1 MARSAAS
8 KIIQD
13 DILEHITNGKL
24 SAGARISTEAELMK
38 KYNVSR
44 ITVQRALSELKLQGV
59 ITRKP
64 RAGTFVLSPAPKPVF
79 SPEKSSDRIN
89 IGVVAPFDMVSPG
102 IYQYLDGILSALSV
116 PRDNLSLHN
125 TCYVEAYDRTML
137 ENCLKDNCSG
147 IIYYPGLSS
156 APPLDLLTQMSV
168 EGYPCVLI
176 DKRVPGIE
184 LPCVRPTTFSASAPL
199 WSI

>member
-1 MARSAAS
+1 MNT
-8 KIIQD
+8 
-13 DILEHITNGKL
+13 L
-24 SAGARISTEAELMK
+24 

-89 IGVVAPFDMVSPG
+89 IGVVAPFDMESPG

-116 PRDNLSLHN
+116 CTVR
-125 TCYVEAYDRTML
+125 
-137 ENCLKDNCSG
+137 
-147 IIYYPGLSS
+147 
-156 APPLDLLTQMSV
+156 LLRWKT
-168 EGYPCVLI
+168 I
-176 DKRVPGIE
+176 
-184 LPCVRPTTFSASAPL
+184 AAL
-199 WSI
+199 WSSRCAHGFTAA